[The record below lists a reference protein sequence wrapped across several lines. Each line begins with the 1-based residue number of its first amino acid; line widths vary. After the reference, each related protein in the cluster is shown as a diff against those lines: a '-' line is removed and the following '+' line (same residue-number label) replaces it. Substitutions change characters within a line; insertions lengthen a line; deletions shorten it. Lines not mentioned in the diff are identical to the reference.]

1 MPAWLPPI
9 FPIMLGFPPIWGIL
23 WFPIMAL
30 LFIPWPGPPPGPM
43 LLDMLLGFPSLNLC
57 CTAALNLGSP
67 SCMFMDPLGPG
78 PPGPIILAVDSDI
91 ALAWFMAE
99 VLLTLGVAPL
109 LMALLGTG

>member
-1 MPAWLPPI
+1 
-9 FPIMLGFPPIWGIL
+9 
-23 WFPIMAL
+23 
-30 LFIPWPGPPPGPM
+30 
-43 LLDMLLGFPSLNLC
+43 
-57 CTAALNLGSP
+57 
-67 SCMFMDPLGPG
+67 MFMDPLGPPG